1 MAFITI
7 GETGQDCC
15 IKGRNNAYN
24 STLFKTEILQIV
36 LFVWLSI
43 AILSKLL

>member
-1 MAFITI
+1 MAFKTI
-7 GETGQDCC
+7 YETGQDYC

-36 LFVWLSI
+36 LFIRLSI